1 MALQQCPEC
10 GGQVSS
16 SAPACPHCGFSPSRA
31 HQQMAMQQPQHRVQT
46 VEATSKQWKAGQA
59 IGGIACA
66 IGTMSFCG
74 GIGSESPDAALVGLL
89 IGGLGFLLYLGS
101 RIAAWWHNG

>member
-16 SAPACPHCGFSPSRA
+16 AAPACPHCGYSPARV
-31 HQQMAMQQPQHRVQT
+31 HQQTAPQRVQT
-46 VEATSKQWKAGQA
+46 VESTSKQWKAGQA
-59 IGGIACA
+59 IGGIACV

-74 GIGSESPDAALVGLL
+74 GASSGSGDAAAVGLL
-89 IGGLGFLLYLGS
+89 IGGLGFLLFVGS
-101 RIAAWWHNG
+101 RIAAWWYHG